1 MNQPQARHWLSV
13 PRYEQ
18 LLART
23 DGDHRSAVALY
34 EWHAE
39 LSAAS
44 FRLIHHFEILL
55 RNAVDGVLGQVQ
67 PEAPITETWL
77 LDFDILRPE
86 GVKRVITAIERL
98 ERDKTIT
105 RGRVIAGLSFAFW
118 AGLFG
123 RPYEELWRHHLRLAF
138 PARRLLVR
146 TAISRRMKELQRF
159 RNRVAHHDS
168 LLSQDV
174 PSRLEDMFVIAG
186 WIDPAARVW
195 LEGQSDG
202 LALARAKPAVLLPS
216 SS

>member
-1 MNQPQARHWLSV
+1 MNRKQALLWLSE
-13 PRYEQ
+13 PRYER
-18 LLART
+18 LLARCG
-23 DGDHRSAVALY
+23 GDHRSAIALY

-44 FRLIHHFEILL
+44 LKLIHHFEVLL
-55 RNAVDGVLGQVQ
+55 RNAVDGVLGKVQ
-67 PEAPITETWL
+67 PEAPIVETWL
-77 LDFDILRPE
+77 LDFDVLRPE

-98 ERDKTIT
+98 ERGKTIT

-123 RPYEELWRHHLRLAF
+123 RPYEELWRHRLRLAF
-138 PARRLLVR
+138 PARHLLVR

-174 PSRLEDMFVIAG
+174 PPRLEDMFAIAG

-195 LEGQSDG
+195 LEDQSDA

-216 SS
+216 SN